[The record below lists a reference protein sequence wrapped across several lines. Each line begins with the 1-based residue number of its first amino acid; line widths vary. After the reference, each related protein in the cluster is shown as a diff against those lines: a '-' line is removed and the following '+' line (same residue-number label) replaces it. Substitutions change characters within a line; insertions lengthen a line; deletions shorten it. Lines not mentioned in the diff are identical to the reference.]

1 MKLNTKKLIL
11 ATFIFIIMYSLFVI
25 KVDFNVENYSDII
38 VATTFFFTLY
48 TGFFMT
54 RQNDRYSAVS
64 DLIATTDGCFSYLY
78 RATSM
83 VPRIQNEVREII
95 RAHYTKILE
104 SGNWAYHIDNPSNTL
119 TKITKTLASV
129 TEEESKN
136 PATTAA
142 WGFFFEVVSN
152 LQVLRKKTVSI
163 LSEKLVPLHWIIVYS
178 LSLLLV
184 LSFSLVPASSLF
196 VEILQILF
204 GTTVFMAILLLTQ
217 LDHLTIF
224 DDNAAASTAKDVL
237 HIIDEKDADALDNK

>member
-11 ATFIFIIMYSLFVI
+11 VTLIFIIAYSLFVI
-25 KVDFNVENYSDII
+25 NVDFSVENYSDII

-64 DLIATTDGCFSYLY
+64 DLIATADGCFSYLY
-78 RATSM
+78 RATSV

-119 TKITKTLASV
+119 TKMTKTLTSV
-129 TEEESKN
+129 TEEENKY
-136 PATTAA
+136 PAAA
-142 WGFFFEVVSN
+142 TLGFCWEVVFT

-163 LSEKLVPLHWIIVYS
+163 LSEKLVALHWIIVYL
-178 LSLLLV
+178 LSFLLIV
-184 LSFSLVPASSLF
+184 SFSLVPTSSLF

-204 GTTVFMAILLLTQ
+204 GSTVFMAILLLMQ